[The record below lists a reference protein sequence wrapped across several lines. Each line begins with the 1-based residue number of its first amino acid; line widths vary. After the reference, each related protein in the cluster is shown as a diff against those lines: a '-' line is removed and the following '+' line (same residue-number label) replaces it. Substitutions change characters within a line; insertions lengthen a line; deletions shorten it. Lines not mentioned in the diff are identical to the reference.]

1 MNSELTP
8 GSLEAEFCQVVRQ
21 GRLRSRQKRIRQWAK
36 AVIDFLTGQQTL
48 SIRKQLSADGTVQW
62 MVYDP
67 DSGSRRLFNSEQAV
81 RVWLEQR
88 YYRREFDGTDDY
100 SSRRFYR

>member
-8 GSLEAEFCQVVRQ
+8 GNLEAEFCQVAHQ
-21 GRLRSRQKRIRQWAK
+21 SRLHSRQKRFREWTK

-48 SIRKQLSADGTVQW
+48 SIRKQLSADGTIQW
-62 MVYDP
+62 RVYDP
-67 DSGSRRLFNSEQAV
+67 DSDSCRLFNSEQAV

-88 YYRREFDGTDDY
+88 YHRREFDGTDDY